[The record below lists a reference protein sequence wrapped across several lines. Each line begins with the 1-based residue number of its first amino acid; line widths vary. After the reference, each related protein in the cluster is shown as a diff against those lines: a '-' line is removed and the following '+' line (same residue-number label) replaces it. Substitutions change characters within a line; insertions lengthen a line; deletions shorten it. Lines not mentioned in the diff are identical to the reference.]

1 MWTAPPQHINSA
13 AVLFPFQRQCVA
25 SSLYSK
31 TLASPP
37 IIFHRNSPMKA
48 IKMKNTILEVNAS
61 ARHQGSVSRQ
71 LVSELVQSFGETTA
85 TQIIRRDAASGIAIV
100 NDDWIAAS
108 QTPKDART
116 KQHISALDMSDEL
129 IEEIRQADILVIGV
143 PIYNFGIPAS
153 LKAWIDQI
161 CRAGETFSYTENGPE
176 GLLKGK
182 RAYLIITSGGV
193 VSGSEVDFA
202 TNYMKHVLGFIGIH
216 DVKVIAADRLMFEGE
231 EKLSAVRKTIQ
242 SIAA

>member
-1 MWTAPPQHINSA
+1 MN
-13 AVLFPFQRQCVA
+13 
-25 SSLYSK
+25 
-31 TLASPP
+31 
-37 IIFHRNSPMKA
+37 
-48 IKMKNTILEVNAS
+48 NTILEVNAS

-71 LVSELVQSFGETTA
+71 LVSELVKSFGKTTA
-85 TQIIRRDAASGIAIV
+85 TKIIHRDTASGIAIV
-100 NDDWIAAS
+100 NDGWIEAN
-108 QTPKDART
+108 QTPKAVRT
-116 KQHISALDMSDEL
+116 EQHISALDISEEL
-129 IEEIRQADILVIGV
+129 IEEVRQADTLVIGV

-161 CRAGETFSYTENGPE
+161 CRAGETFSYTETGPQ

-182 RAYLIITSGGV
+182 RAYVIITSGGV

-216 DVKVIAADRLMFEGE
+216 DVEIIAADRLMFEGE

-242 SIAA
+242 NIAA